1 MMQSTDPLFSFTT
14 IQILRNCPHN
24 FHKDAHNKGSSQI
37 FTLGEFEG
45 GEFMYEGKKH
55 DVQYV
60 RNGFKMFP
68 FDGNEEHAAC
78 EVTNGTLATL

>member
-60 RNGFKMFP
+60 RNGRAGVDVGYEGEFVRHGK
-68 FDGNEEHAAC
+68 
-78 EVTNGTLATL
+78 